1 MALAMNQDVFIT
13 CAVTG
18 AGDTAGRSDEV
29 PITPEQIAAA
39 AVEAARAGAAV
50 AHIHVRDPETG
61 KGARD
66 PRLYR
71 EVVERIRASGTD
83 VVINL
88 TAGMGGDLTLGSVEA
103 PLPPAAKGTDMA
115 GATER
120 LAHVAELL
128 PEICT
133 LDCGTMNFGEGD
145 YVMTN
150 TPAML
155 KAMAGQIRALGVRPE
170 IEIFDTGHLV
180 LAKWLVEQK
189 LIEEPVLV
197 QLCMGIPWGAPDDIG
212 TLLALV
218 NNLPKNWMFSAF
230 SIGRNQLPY
239 AALAVLAGGN
249 VRVGLEDNLWLGK
262 GRLATNGALVERAAT
277 IVTNMG
283 ARLLGPDEVRAKL
296 KLVKRGSR

>member
-1 MALAMNQDVFIT
+1 VALSINREVFIT

-18 AGDTAGRSDEV
+18 AGDTAARSDKV
-29 PITPEQIAAA
+29 PVTPAQIADAAIEAA
-39 AVEAARAGAAV
+39 AAGAAV
-50 AHIHVRDPETG
+50 AHVHVRDPETG
-61 KGARD
+61 KGARA
-66 PRLYR
+66 PGLYR

-88 TAGMGGDLTLGSVEA
+88 TAGMGGDLVLGSPEA
-103 PLPPAAKGTDMA
+103 PLPPAKNGTDMA

-133 LDCGTMNFGEGD
+133 LDCGSMNFGEGD
-145 YVMTN
+145 YIMTN

-155 KAMAGQIRALGVRPE
+155 KEMARQIQALGVRPE

-180 LAKWLVEQK
+180 LAKWLVEQGVVD
-189 LIEEPVLV
+189 EPVLV

-212 TLLALV
+212 TLTAIV
-218 NNLPKNWMFSAF
+218 NNLPGSWIFSAF

-239 AALAVLAGGN
+239 AALAVLAGGS

-262 GRLATNGALVERAAT
+262 GELATNGALVERAAA

-296 KLVKRGSR
+296 KLQKRW

>member
-18 AGDTAGRSDEV
+18 AGDTAGRSDKV
-29 PITPEQIAAA
+29 PITPEQIARAA
-39 AVEAARAGAAV
+39 IEAAQAGAAV
-50 AHIHVRDPETG
+50 AHIHVRDPRTG

-88 TAGMGGDLTLGSVEA
+88 TAGMGGDLTLGSAEA
-103 PLPPAAKGTDMA
+103 PLPPAAEGTDMA

-120 LAHVAELL
+120 LAHVADLM

-189 LIEEPVLV
+189 LIEDPVLV

-218 NNLPKNWMFSAF
+218 NNLPESWIFSAF
-230 SIGRNQLPY
+230 SIGRHQLPY

-283 ARLLGPDEVRAKL
+283 ARVLGPDEVRAKL
-296 KLVKRGSR
+296 KLVRRG

>member
-1 MALAMNQDVFIT
+1 MPLSMTREAFIT

-18 AGDTAGRSDEV
+18 AGDTVGRSANV
-29 PITPEQIAAA
+29 PVTPKQIAAA
-39 AVEAARAGAAV
+39 AIEPAKAGAAI
-50 AHIHVRDPETG
+50 AHIHVRDPQTG

-66 PRLYR
+66 PKLYR
-71 EVVERIRASGTD
+71 EVVDRIRSSGTD

-88 TAGMGGDLTLGSVEA
+88 TAGMGGDLTLGPPER
-103 PLPPAAKGTDMA
+103 PLPLAASGTDMA
-115 GATER
+115 DASER

-145 YVMTN
+145 YIMTN

-155 KAMAGQIRALGVRPE
+155 KEMARQIQALGVRPE

-180 LAKWLVEQK
+180 LAKWLVEQR
-189 LIEEPVLV
+189 LIEDPVLV
-197 QLCMGIPWGAPDDIG
+197 QLCMGIPWGAPDDIS
-212 TLLALV
+212 TLMALV
-218 NNLPKNWMFSAF
+218 TNLPRGWIFSAF
-230 SIGRNQLPY
+230 AIGRNQLPY

-262 GRLATNGALVERAAT
+262 GELATNGALVERAAT

-283 ARLLGPDEVRAKL
+283 ARLLSPDEVRTKL
-296 KLVKRGSR
+296 KLVKRG